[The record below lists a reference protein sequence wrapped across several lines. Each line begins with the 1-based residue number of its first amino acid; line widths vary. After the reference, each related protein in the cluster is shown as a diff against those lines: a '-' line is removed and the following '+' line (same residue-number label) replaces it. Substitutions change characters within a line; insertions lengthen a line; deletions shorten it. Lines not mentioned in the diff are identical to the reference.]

1 MTDAVCLGLD
11 DSSAAGKKRM
21 NLECCANRPGRARCK
36 VGDAGKGGLQDDP
49 QDSGLSNWRQ
59 ITSSLRRRGTNLR
72 RENHFSFEYLLQGI
86 GGTHGVDV
94 RQSDSFQFNT
104 LGSGAGF
111 PIKLKMSTNTPF

>member
-49 QDSGLSNWRQ
+49 RCLAWAAHQVTDHLQRQ
-59 ITSSLRRRGTNLR
+59 KKP
-72 RENHFSFEYLLQGI
+72 REIQ
-86 GGTHGVDV
+86 V
-94 RQSDSFQFNT
+94 RTGEKPKTQ
-104 LGSGAGF
+104 
-111 PIKLKMSTNTPF
+111 